1 MTISSFDI
9 FDTCLLRDCGQPEMV
24 FDLLAREIL
33 GHNALK
39 EQLRD
44 FARLRQDAQRM
55 AMERK
60 NDAEVTID
68 EIYEQFDAS
77 YYTSISNEQIKEK
90 EIEIDAKSWQP
101 IEGAIRIINEC
112 REKGKVIFISDMY
125 YPASI
130 LKPVLERFD
139 IIQPE
144 DQLYVSCDYG
154 VSKHSGE
161 LYDIVAE
168 HEHIHFS
175 EWTHYGDNP
184 YSDYMVPRKK
194 GIKSHRIHT
203 ENTDIERTIYDL
215 AAWSSDS
222 MPKSLLAGILRA
234 VRLTLP
240 QLNDGG
246 FMSDVMCGMIV
257 PYVFACLKDAQKR
270 GLRRLYFAS
279 RDAYIMYLVAKEFKA
294 IFPDIECKYLYIST
308 KVAYP
313 LLVKDGTADEIF
325 SFLRNINVYQ
335 PKHVL
340 TMLGLSEEQQS
351 EISAIVPLR
360 ESIKWDSAESR
371 KLVDELIG
379 ASYRDT
385 IVRHCHAQSEL
396 FKAYLTQEEF
406 LTNTPNVVGLVDV
419 GWRCS
424 TQYSLSSIFPHAM
437 YYYLGVS
444 PDNYRM
450 DEMGNYWAN
459 YFLSY
464 YRYVNPRFIEYYICK
479 NLENTVVGFRDVDG
493 IIVPRFA
500 EGKIS
505 DSLRN
510 DFELRVN
517 FLTQCAHYVSKYAD
531 VIMGSIDE
539 WLNCSKCIL
548 ETVSIYPTKEI
559 SAYLADKLYCEHY
572 SEELPVIFKV
582 TPFRYLLGK
591 LLPKNSRYNKRYQLY
606 WRSASLS
613 YTYGLLGLKIADAFY
628 AWRKNIKK

>member
-184 YSDYMVPRKK
+184 YSD
-194 GIKSHRIHT
+194 
-203 ENTDIERTIYDL
+203 
-215 AAWSSDS
+215 
-222 MPKSLLAGILRA
+222 
-234 VRLTLP
+234 
-240 QLNDGG
+240 
-246 FMSDVMCGMIV
+246 
-257 PYVFACLKDAQKR
+257 
-270 GLRRLYFAS
+270 
-279 RDAYIMYLVAKEFKA
+279 
-294 IFPDIECKYLYIST
+294 
-308 KVAYP
+308 
-313 LLVKDGTADEIF
+313 
-325 SFLRNINVYQ
+325 
-335 PKHVL
+335 
-340 TMLGLSEEQQS
+340 
-351 EISAIVPLR
+351 
-360 ESIKWDSAESR
+360 
-371 KLVDELIG
+371 
-379 ASYRDT
+379 
-385 IVRHCHAQSEL
+385 
-396 FKAYLTQEEF
+396 
-406 LTNTPNVVGLVDV
+406 
-419 GWRCS
+419 
-424 TQYSLSSIFPHAM
+424 
-437 YYYLGVS
+437 
-444 PDNYRM
+444 
-450 DEMGNYWAN
+450 
-459 YFLSY
+459 
-464 YRYVNPRFIEYYICK
+464 
-479 NLENTVVGFRDVDG
+479 
-493 IIVPRFA
+493 
-500 EGKIS
+500 
-505 DSLRN
+505 
-510 DFELRVN
+510 
-517 FLTQCAHYVSKYAD
+517 
-531 VIMGSIDE
+531 
-539 WLNCSKCIL
+539 
-548 ETVSIYPTKEI
+548 
-559 SAYLADKLYCEHY
+559 
-572 SEELPVIFKV
+572 
-582 TPFRYLLGK
+582 
-591 LLPKNSRYNKRYQLY
+591 
-606 WRSASLS
+606 
-613 YTYGLLGLKIADAFY
+613 
-628 AWRKNIKK
+628 